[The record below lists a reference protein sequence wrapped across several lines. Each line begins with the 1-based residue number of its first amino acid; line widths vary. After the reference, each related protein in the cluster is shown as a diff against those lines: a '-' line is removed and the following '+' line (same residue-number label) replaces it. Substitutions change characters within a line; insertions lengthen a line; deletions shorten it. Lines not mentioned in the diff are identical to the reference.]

1 MRLFRVFLKEEIVED
16 AQEDEP
22 WLVITINSIVPV
34 IISAALI
41 AILVIGVFLGIKDI
55 KNNISEFTLTTRKE
69 IIEVNKDIAELSES
83 VLMLVEF
90 LKEEEE

>member
-16 AQEDEP
+16 TQEDEP

-41 AILVIGVFLGIKDI
+41 AILVVGVFLGIKDI
-55 KNNISEFTLTTRKE
+55 KNNISEFVLATRKE

-90 LKEEEE
+90 LKENEC